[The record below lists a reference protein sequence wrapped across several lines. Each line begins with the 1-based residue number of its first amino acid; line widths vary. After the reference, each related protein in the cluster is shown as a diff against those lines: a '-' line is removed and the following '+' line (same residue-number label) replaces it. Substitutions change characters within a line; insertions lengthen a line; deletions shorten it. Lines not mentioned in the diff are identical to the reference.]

1 MVAYFFLG
9 WHPRR
14 GVKLYV
20 MLQLKACLLAYWH
33 VSLLVFAPSGIRA
46 IWPLRLLLMG
56 YVFLVLLSAIAF
68 ILVDKPQTVRLS
80 VLGA

>member
-20 MLQLKACLLAYWH
+20 MLQLKACLLA
-33 VSLLVFAPSGIRA
+33 FAPSGICT

-56 YVFLVLLSAIAF
+56 YVVLVLLSAIAF